1 MFFRIFWRKS
11 AVMKQFL
18 FLLILLTG
26 KLVYADGLDEMRIYV
41 NQKLVA
47 TSYEGESQVVE
58 LEVSIG
64 DTLKFE
70 IWTDWGGMEHSSV
83 SVFDYQ
89 SSEKVSELARIPNNK
104 YEADFQQIVTP
115 QLLNSEMQYVFNFS
129 PAVNRTWKFARIIL
143 KENK

>member
-1 MFFRIFWRKS
+1 
-11 AVMKQFL
+11 MKQLL
-18 FLLILLTG
+18 FLIVLLTG

-47 TSYEGESQVVE
+47 TSYEGESQVLE
-58 LEVSIG
+58 LKVSPG

-70 IWTDWGGMEHSSV
+70 IWTDWGGMENSSI

-115 QLLNSEMQYVFNFS
+115 RLMDSEMQNVFNFS
-129 PAVNRTWKFARIIL
+129 PEINRTWKFARIVL
-143 KENK
+143 KNKE